1 MLSEEVFQAPTPP
14 STPLVASARAAADV
28 TKAGVAA
35 PRTGQR
41 PLVRGLDQGRG
52 AEHALACETTRWT
65 HGSGRVLGLGPRL
78 CCSSP
83 GGGLAADVATMA
95 GNQVA
100 ELGAVTGDTECYQPT
115 GKTRSTVLL

>member
-1 MLSEEVFQAPTPP
+1 MSPRLVWPP
-14 STPLVASARAAADV
+14 LGLANDLWSVAWLR
-28 TKAGVAA
+28 
-35 PRTGQR
+35 
-41 PLVRGLDQGRG
+41 GRG
-52 AEHALACETTRWT
+52 AEHALACKATRWT

-100 ELGAVTGDTECYQPT
+100 ELGAVTGDTECYQLT
-115 GKTRSTVLL
+115 GKMRSAVLL